1 MDWSPPGS
9 SILGIFQA
17 RVLEWGAISFSKS
30 ESCSVVSDSSRPH
43 GLEPTRLLHPW
54 DFPGKST
61 GVGCHHLFRFPTK
74 FGKKKSPVECKDLTT
89 VLLNGC
95 LLVYVVYFNC
105 PLLLSFFFQSAF
117 PVELFVKHSVSTTFI
132 LF

>member
-1 MDWSPPGS
+1 MFK
-9 SILGIFQA
+9 L
-17 RVLEWGAISFSKS
+17 RVGR
-30 ESCSVVSDSSRPH
+30 SVVSDSSQPR

-105 PLLLSFFFQSAF
+105 PLLLSFFFLESWIICFRIISSMSEFGGIIQSIT
-117 PVELFVKHSVSTTFI
+117 VLVW
-132 LF
+132 